1 MGSSTTDRATFFDGL
16 ATEFLQHYRRGPRFV
31 AVTGVAD
38 ADTAAAADAFA
49 DALRAAGQEARRA
62 HAGDGASA
70 DALRSEVVVPFRSAS
85 PEGVLVVDGPG
96 LLTDAVRGLWNFSVW
111 IEHDPERDADW
122 SFVATG
128 RKDPLGAAR
137 EVASVLFDDADP
149 ERPRRLFADSC

>member
-16 ATEFLQHYRRGPRFV
+16 AAEFLQLYRRGPRFV
-31 AVTGVAD
+31 AVTGVAG

-49 DALRAAGQEARRA
+49 EALRAAGQEVRRA
-62 HAGDGASA
+62 HAADGATA
-70 DALRSEVVVPFRSAS
+70 DELRSAVVAPFRSAS
-85 PEGVLVVDGPG
+85 PEGVLVVDGAG

-122 SFVATG
+122 SFVAAG
-128 RKDPLGAAR
+128 RKDPLGAPR